1 MATSY
6 GDVATLKQRLSIS
19 ADDTADDAILTALLE
34 AASRSVDA
42 DCGRTEH
49 GFYETADATRYFDG
63 DGTDTIMLPDL
74 ISMSAITV
82 TDEDVTAW
90 VENTDYRFLPYNSS
104 PKYALKRESGVFA
117 SDVRNVSITGHW
129 GYAAVPTLVAE
140 CTYQRAC
147 RMWRRKSGDLLTS
160 ERIGPYAYTRSTTDQ
175 ERTFDQNLVAP
186 YKRVIV

>member
-1 MATSY
+1 MAISY
-6 GDVATLKQRLSIS
+6 GDLATLKQRLGIS
-19 ADDTADDAILTALLE
+19 ADDTADDTLLTAFLE
-34 AASRSVDA
+34 AASRSVDS
-42 DCGRTEH
+42 DCGRV
-49 GFYETADATRYFDG
+49 FYETADETRWFDG

-82 TDEDVTAW
+82 EDETVTTWA
-90 VENTDYRFLPYNSS
+90 ENTDYWLAPLNSS
-104 PKYALKRESGVFA
+104 PKYAIKRVAGVFTA
-117 SDVRNVSITGHW
+117 DTRNVSITGHW
-129 GYAAVPTLVAE
+129 GFAAVPTLVAE

-175 ERTFDQNLVAP
+175 ERNFDLNLVAP